1 MAKEDFILPIAYQ
14 LLNPNSFGKSLNQ
27 SGIVS
32 QHLTWGWLALARKIA
47 ESNNFQDHFL
57 KQY

>member
-1 MAKEDFILPIAYQ
+1 